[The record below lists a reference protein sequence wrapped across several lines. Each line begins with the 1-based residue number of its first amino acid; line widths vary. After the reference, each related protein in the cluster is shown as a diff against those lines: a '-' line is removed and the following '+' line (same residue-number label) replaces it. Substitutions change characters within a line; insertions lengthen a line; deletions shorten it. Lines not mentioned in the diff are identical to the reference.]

1 MYPTDDVELV
11 RKAQQGD
18 RDCLN
23 RLAEAARVRLHQY
36 VFRMTLDDDLTQDIV
51 QETILEMLRIFEKL
65 HTGEKFWGWL
75 QGIAFNKVRRHYGK
89 QWRRKALRLQKAVHQ
104 AAGDK
109 GNDTLTQVVT
119 DELKQ
124 IVLQS
129 IGQLTAQHR
138 AVLTLRCYDDLSY
151 AEIANLIGCSEIGAR
166 ATFYRAKK
174 SLIRLLSN
182 HGLGK
187 GSLLLALIAF
197 GKLTATSKAGAA
209 QVAITGATLQVGPIG
224 ALLGAM
230 TPKTGLV
237 LATTAAVAVGSA
249 TVVPRMLPRA
259 LPGTAHPAVPLPES
273 PWRSVST
280 QQQECWY
287 HFPEA
292 GRSPVMIRLLEPDAG
307 RTGATCR
314 ILQNQYANYH
324 YDDRAD
330 AVRIGNCRA
339 WKPDLSVMGLPT
351 DDAEM
356 RRFIA
361 AVQGRAAD
369 VELTR
374 NRTSGL
380 LVICRQEGG
389 RPGQIWRIDRHL
401 NVLDEEYFHFSWPE
415 TMRVIDERDVMHERG
430 WTYFRISGTVG
441 DRTVSGTGRLPFVYA
456 SAQEHSPWLRIE
468 ASDGRTFVDT
478 PRGAEIRD
486 RDGRVVERFEGGR
499 FFKGLPRPWMGL
511 HCIDTVR
518 RDAAESRLRF
528 ETAARND
535 GNAVNVTVYTDDM
548 TLVYTVDME
557 TDVIET
563 IELFAGAPAES
574 NRIGRLDFTYLQ
586 ALPEASDA
594 QATFDAPAQ
603 PRSTTAA
610 AQGTG
615 LLWLTDLIT
624 ER

>member
-1 MYPTDDVELV
+1 MMYPTDDVELV

-23 RLAEAARVRLHQY
+23 RLAETARVRLQQY
-36 VFRMTLDDDLTQDIV
+36 VFRMTLDEDLTQDIV
-51 QETILEMLRIFEKL
+51 QETILEMLTIFEKL
-65 HTGEKFWGWL
+65 QAGEKFWGWL

-89 QWRRKALRLQKAVHQ
+89 QWRRKALRLQE
-104 AAGDK
+104 AGRK
-109 GNDTLTQVVT
+109 SGNQGNDTLAEVVT

-124 IVLQS
+124 IVLTS
-129 IGQLTAQHR
+129 IGQLTPQHR

-151 AEIANLIGCSEIGAR
+151 AEIADLVGGSEIGAR

-237 LATTAAVAVGSA
+237 LATAAAVAVGSA
-249 TVVPRMLPRA
+249 TVLPPTWHRA
-259 LPGTAHPAVPLPES
+259 LPGGAVPAAQLPES

-292 GRSPVMIRLLEPDAG
+292 GRSPVMIRLLEPDPS

-330 AVRIGNCRA
+330 AVRIRNCRA

-351 DDAEM
+351 DDVEM
-356 RRFIA
+356 SRFIA

-380 LVICRQEGG
+380 LVICRQEGD

-415 TMRVIDERDVMHERG
+415 TMRVIDERDAMHEQG
-430 WTYFRISGTVG
+430 WTYFRISGTAG
-441 DRTVSGTGRLPFVYA
+441 DRTVSGTGRLPFAYA
-456 SAQEHSPWLRIE
+456 SAQEHFPWLRIE
-468 ASDGRTFVDT
+468 TGDGRTFVDT

-486 RDGRVVERFEGGR
+486 RAGRVLARCEGGS

-528 ETAARND
+528 ETVARND
-535 GNAVNVTVYTDDM
+535 GNAVNVTVYTDDR

-563 IELFAGAPAES
+563 IELFAGAPADS

-586 ALPEASDA
+586 DLPEASHS
-594 QATFDAPAQ
+594 QAALETRIG
-603 PRSTTAA
+603 PRSTPAA
-610 AQGTG
+610 SQGNG
-615 LLWLTDLIT
+615 LLWLTDLMP